1 MFLQHFYGCQCL
13 DKRLLGSYNTN
24 RTNVL
29 YGGVS
34 VERIIIHSDMNSC
47 YASIE
52 CSLNPS
58 LRGKAVAVGGSIED
72 RHGIILAKSE
82 EAKKCGVKTGEV
94 IWQALQ
100 KCPELIVV
108 PPHFEQY
115 IKYSELAYGIY
126 SRYTDKIEPMGLDEV
141 WCDITGSIRAFGS
154 AERICDEIRKAFRDE
169 LGITVSIGLSF
180 NKTFAKLGSDLAGRD
195 EMLAITRSDF
205 REKVWNLPVRAL
217 FGIGPG
223 TERKLH
229 SYGIDTVRQLAESSP
244 EWLKLVFGVAGEDI
258 WRKAN
263 GLDFSPVSTDG
274 ERVPVKSVGHGI
286 TCVADL
292 TSYDEVW
299 KVMLSLCQD
308 VSRRLRKAHLE
319 ATSVQISVRDN
330 KLVTR
335 QFQCRTVYET
345 QSACEIAR
353 AAFRLFEENYIWSC
367 NIRSLSVTAIGLQPE
382 GSPVQLEITEDYKK
396 HENQKK
402 IDDTVMEL
410 RRRFGENAIF
420 NCCLMTEKKMPQKKE
435 KVPSPF
441 MRRRQE

>member
-1 MFLQHFYGCQCL
+1 MFFC
-13 DKRLLGSYNTN
+13 
-24 RTNVL
+24 
-29 YGGVS
+29 GGVK
-34 VERIIIHSDMNSC
+34 VKRVIIHSDMNSC

-52 CSLNPS
+52 CSLNPE
-58 LRGKAVAVGGSIED
+58 LRGKAVAVGGSVED

-94 IWQALQ
+94 IWQAKQ

-115 IKYSELAYGIY
+115 MKYSELAHQIY

-141 WCDITGSIRAFGS
+141 WCDITGSIMAFGS
-154 AERICDEIRKAFRDE
+154 ARKICDEIREAFRSE

-195 EMLAITRSDF
+195 EVFEITEGNF
-205 REKVWNLPVRAL
+205 KEKVWNLPARAI
-217 FGIGPG
+217 FGIGPRTG
-223 TERKLH
+223 EKLH
-229 SYGIDTVRQLAESSP
+229 FYGIDTVRQLAMTSP
-244 EWLKLVFGVAGEDI
+244 EWLKLTFGVAGDDM

-263 GLDFSPVSTDG
+263 GLDYSAVNTDG
-274 ERVPVKSVGHGI
+274 QSVPVKSVGHGI

-292 TSYDEVW
+292 TTSEEVW

-319 ATSVQISVRDN
+319 ATAVQISVRDN
-330 KLVTR
+330 KLITR
-335 QFQCRTVYET
+335 QFQCRTAYET
-345 QSACEIAR
+345 QSASEIAKT
-353 AAFRLFEENYIWSC
+353 AFELFEKNYIWNC
-367 NIRSLSVTAIGLQPE
+367 NIRSVSVTAIGLQPE
-382 GSPVQLEITEDYKK
+382 NTPVQLEMSGDYKK

-410 RRRFGENAIF
+410 RRRFGENSIF
-420 NCCLMTEKKMPQKKE
+420 NCCLMMEEKIPQHKE
-435 KVPSPF
+435 KLPIPF